1 MQKGFIAISSVIIV
15 ASVVLAISISTT
27 YLMIGEGQSS
37 LASTKGEEVLVF
49 VENCMEDALLKIRN
63 APTYSG
69 GTIFHPSGTCDITV
83 NRVSNNY
90 TITATSTSFSH
101 VRTIE
106 VQATRTNQL
115 TITSWKEI

>member
-37 LASTKGEEVLVF
+37 LASTKGEEALVF

-63 APTYSG
+63 EPNYPG
-69 GTIFHPSGTCDITV
+69 GSIVHLSDTCSITV
-83 NRVSNNY
+83 NKSSNNY
-90 TITATSTSFSH
+90 TITATSTSFDH
-101 VRTIE
+101 VRTIQVE
-106 VQATRTNQL
+106 ATRTNQL